1 MMEMEITKDT
11 LISDLFDNYP
21 QTAQAFVQNNLCCIA
36 CNERLFDSLAQAA
49 ANHSMDIDRLMDDIF
64 SILQ

>member
-1 MMEMEITKDT
+1 MMEITKET

-36 CNERLFDSLAQAA
+36 CNEQLYDSLEKAA
-49 ANHSMDIDRLMDDIF
+49 RNHSMDIDKLMDDIF
-64 SILQ
+64 FILQ